1 MLYSIKVDER
11 IIDYKNKLN
20 YLISMRQK
28 KQHVATSD
36 EIIVLAKEGD
46 QEAIDIV
53 IADNK
58 GLIGKYIS
66 KYKHLNNLTHDDLY
80 QVGVIG
86 MIEAINHY
94 EPGRGAF
101 SNCATLWIKAIVY
114 RYVLTH
120 DSTIQKPTNF
130 RRLDMEHDDAIFS
143 PVSIN
148 MSNPASD
155 NESEDYESTI
165 VDTDDSLN
173 FNFDNYAIK
182 EAIEKIE
189 NPLHKKIV
197 KMYYYQDMQFD
208 QIEEKTG
215 LERHIIGS
223 ILHRTRENL
232 RKYLTT

>member
-1 MLYSIKVDER
+1 
-11 IIDYKNKLN
+11 
-20 YLISMRQK
+20 MRQK

-130 RRLDMEHDDAIFS
+130 RRLDMEHDDVIFN

-197 KMYYYQDMQFD
+197 KMYYFQDLQFD
-208 QIEEKTG
+208 QIKEKTG

-223 ILHRTRENL
+223 ILHRTREKL
-232 RKYLTT
+232 RNYLTTWEVRSIL

>member
-1 MLYSIKVDER
+1 
-11 IIDYKNKLN
+11 
-20 YLISMRQK
+20 MRSK

-36 EIIVLAKEGD
+36 DIIALAKDGD
-46 QEAIDIV
+46 QAAIDQV
-53 IADNK
+53 IRENR

-66 KYKHLNNLTHDDLY
+66 KYKHLNTLTYEDLY
-80 QVGVIG
+80 QQGVIALL
-86 MIEAINHY
+86 EAVNHY
-94 EPGRGAF
+94 DSTRGSF
-101 SNCATLWIKAIVY
+101 SNCATLWLRAIIY

-130 RRLDMEHDDAIFS
+130 RRLDMEHDDVIFN

-148 MSNPASD
+148 NLNSASD

-208 QIEEKTG
+208 QIKEKTG

-223 ILHRTRENL
+223 ILHRTREKL
-232 RKYLTT
+232 RNYLTT